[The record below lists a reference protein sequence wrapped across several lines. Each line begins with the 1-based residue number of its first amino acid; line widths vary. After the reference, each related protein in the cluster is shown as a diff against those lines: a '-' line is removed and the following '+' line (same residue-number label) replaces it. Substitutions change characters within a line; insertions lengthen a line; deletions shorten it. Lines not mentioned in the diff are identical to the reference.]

1 MENVTIEQVN
11 KNVLELKRELNEIK
25 ELIQESNMELAEEV
39 KSQIKESRKR
49 PVSEFKSQKE
59 MEKKFL

>member
-1 MENVTIEQVN
+1 MENVTLEQVN
-11 KNVLELKRELNEIK
+11 RNVIELKRELNKIR
-25 ELIQESNMELAEEV
+25 ELIQESNMELTEEA

-49 PVSEFKSQKE
+49 SLSEFKSQKE

>member
-1 MENVTIEQVN
+1 MENITIEQVN
-11 KNVLELKRELNEIK
+11 KNVLELKIELDEIK
-25 ELIQESNMELAEEV
+25 RLIQESNLEIAEEA

-59 MEKKFL
+59 MEKKFS